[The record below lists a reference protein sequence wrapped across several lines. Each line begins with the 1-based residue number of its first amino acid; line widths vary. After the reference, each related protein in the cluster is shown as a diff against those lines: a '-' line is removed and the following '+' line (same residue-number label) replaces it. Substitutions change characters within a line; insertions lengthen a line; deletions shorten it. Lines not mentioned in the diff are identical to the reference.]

1 MDIRDN
7 FITKILELLP
17 KEGIIELNTLID
29 SDEISESSLNK
40 LLEKYNINPKDV
52 MKEIIK
58 ES

>member
-17 KEGIIELNTLID
+17 KEGIVELNALID
-29 SDEISESSLNK
+29 SDEISEEK
-40 LLEKYNINPKDV
+40 LSELLKKYNIDAKDV

-58 ES
+58 EN

>member
-17 KEGIIELNTLID
+17 KEGIVELNALID
-29 SDEISESSLNK
+29 SDEISEEK
-40 LLEKYNINPKDV
+40 LSGLLKKYNIDAKDV

-58 ES
+58 EN